1 MKTKLEMAHEYAK
14 VMLDAMVNKNIDL
27 GSYDEI
33 AYDAFLLADAM
44 QVEADKREKSVSQEL
59 SQEEWQPDWSQS
71 PKWAKWWAMD
81 ESGESYYF
89 KSKPKMLSTIW
100 MSTVNGNVVPTQS
113 NYQGSWKKSLRE
125 RP

>member
-14 VMLDAMVNKNIDL
+14 IMLDAMVNKNIDL
-27 GSYDEI
+27 ESYDEI

-44 QVEADKREKSVSQEL
+44 QAEADKRENNVSQEL
-59 SQEEWQPDWSQS
+59 SQEEWQPDWSKA
-71 PKWAKWWAMD
+71 PKWANWWAMD

-89 KSKPKMLSTIW
+89 KSKPDMLSTIW